1 MAKYRVTIPATS
13 QSVLELDVDMEY
25 DKIPE
30 YIRQI
35 NNDNFFKYGN
45 LGLKY
50 TDFSYE
56 DITINEIIADDEI
69 NKDLQELEDY
79 FEE

>member
-1 MAKYRVTIPATS
+1 MAKYRVTIPATA
-13 QSVLELDVDMEY
+13 QAVLELDVDMEY
-25 DKIPE
+25 DEIPE

-35 NNDNFFKYGN
+35 NNDNFFEYGG

-50 TDFSYE
+50 TEFSYE
-56 DITINEIIADDEI
+56 NAEINEIIGDDEI
-69 NKDLQELEDY
+69 NKDLQELEEY